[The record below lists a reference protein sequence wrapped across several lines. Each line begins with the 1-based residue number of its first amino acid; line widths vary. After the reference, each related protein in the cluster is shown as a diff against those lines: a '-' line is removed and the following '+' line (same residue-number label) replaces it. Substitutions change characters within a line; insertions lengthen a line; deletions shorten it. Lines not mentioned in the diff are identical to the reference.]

1 MRMGQAPAKDIDAYI
16 ARFPRDVQ
24 AVLKKMRA
32 TIKKAA
38 PGAEEGISYGIPVF
52 KLHGNLVYFGGFK
65 HHVSFFPTSAPI
77 RAFKKELAGYAT
89 ARGTVRFDL
98 DEPIPYGLI
107 ARIVKF
113 RVKESREKAKAKAKK
128 R

>member
-52 KLHGNLVYFGGFK
+52 KLHGNLVYIGGFK
-65 HHVSFFPTSAPI
+65 HHVSFFPTSGPV

-89 ARGTVRFDL
+89 TKGTVRFDL
-98 DEPIPYGLI
+98 DQPVPYALI
-107 ARIVKF
+107 ARITKF